1 MEPDDPGGFRL
12 LADVFGRGLKP
23 TGPVRFIHHGGFVAF
38 LNRFV
43 AMFADIGDR
52 LRASLVP
59 FQPFELQPL
68 KPAAMGTGDVIA
80 VLIACFEFLFDPA

>member
-1 MEPDDPGGFRL
+1 M
-12 LADVFGRGLKP
+12 
-23 TGPVRFIHHGGFVAF
+23 AF

-52 LRASLVP
+52 FRATLFP

-68 KPAAMGTGDVIA
+68 KPAAMRARDVIA
-80 VLIACFEFLFDPA
+80 VLIAQFEFLFDPA